1 MGGGF
6 IQLSG
11 EDATALGFMAHGGHG
26 CISVTSNVAPR
37 LCADFQNAC
46 LNGDFKTALALQD
59 RLMPLHDA
67 LFCES
72 NPGPVKYAASRLGL
86 CEPDTRLPLAPIAD
100 ASKRIVD
107 AALARVGLIQAK
119 AAEEGIARAL
129 QGGLSAMAA
138 KTDDGRRIVAEN
150 RQARHEYFITDT
162 LEAGLQL
169 TGTEVKSLRKGQ
181 ANIAE
186 SYASAEEGGLWLINA
201 YIPEYQGAGRFFQHE
216 PRRKRRLLLHKKEIH
231 KLAIAAE
238 RQGMTLVP
246 LELYFNQRGIAKLK
260 LALAQG
266 KKLHDKRE
274 AAKKRDWNREKARLM
289 REKG

>member
-1 MGGGF
+1 
-6 IQLSG
+6 
-11 EDATALGFMAHGGHG
+11 
-26 CISVTSNVAPR
+26 
-37 LCADFQNAC
+37 
-46 LNGDFKTALALQD
+46 
-59 RLMPLHDA
+59 
-67 LFCES
+67 
-72 NPGPVKYAASRLGL
+72 
-86 CEPDTRLPLAPIAD
+86 
-100 ASKRIVD
+100 
-107 AALARVGLIQAK
+107 
-119 AAEEGIARAL
+119 
-129 QGGLSAMAA
+129 MAA
-138 KTDDGRRIVAEN
+138 KKDDGRRIVAEN

-246 LELYFNQRGIAKLK
+246 LELYFNARGIAKLK

-274 AAKKRDWNREKARLM
+274 AAKKRDWSREKARLM